1 MTGRPDEAA
10 VSDTERAD
18 DRASRAPRAAPES
31 GRSTATARGRADP
44 PGDPVRELLPEAG
57 GDVRP
62 GKSRWRALIH
72 WLDQRMGTEREGQ
85 ARAVLRAVVAGP
97 PLERFLEM
105 VVAYRLRQFPP
116 TVQWVK
122 YIRIADPAVR
132 DRIGEFPAAVINCE
146 ARGALGPVLGAKSR
160 PTRLVRL
167 SAENAVKQVINHPEL
182 VAAHYRMLP
191 DLMEHGKVIASVDG
205 RHITVFREFA
215 GASYLAVV
223 KQTAANELYLK
234 TFHKVGA
241 RDVPRLLRRSREAV
255 VPSITPQ
262 LSATRWRTVG
272 PPVRP

>member
-44 PGDPVRELLPEAG
+44 SGDPVRELLPEAG

-62 GKSRWRALIH
+62 GKSRWRVLIH
-72 WLDQRMGTEREGQ
+72 WLDQRIGTEREEQ

-132 DRIGEFPAAVINCE
+132 NRIGEFPAAVISCQ
-146 ARGALGPVLGAKSR
+146 ARGA
-160 PTRLVRL
+160 
-167 SAENAVKQVINHPEL
+167 
-182 VAAHYRMLP
+182 
-191 DLMEHGKVIASVDG
+191 
-205 RHITVFREFA
+205 
-215 GASYLAVV
+215 
-223 KQTAANELYLK
+223 
-234 TFHKVGA
+234 
-241 RDVPRLLRRSREAV
+241 
-255 VPSITPQ
+255 
-262 LSATRWRTVG
+262 
-272 PPVRP
+272 